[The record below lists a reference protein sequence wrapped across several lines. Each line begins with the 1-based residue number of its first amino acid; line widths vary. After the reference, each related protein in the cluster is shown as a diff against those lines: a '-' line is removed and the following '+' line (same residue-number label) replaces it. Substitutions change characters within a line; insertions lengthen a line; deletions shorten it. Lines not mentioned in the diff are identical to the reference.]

1 MSPMVHKQCYN
12 SLFNITVKEQL
23 KGLNKRNMKID
34 KLTENVGS
42 VAAKKAEKREFVVDA
57 LN

>member
-1 MSPMVHKQCYN
+1 MVHKQCYN

-34 KLTENVGS
+34 KLTENVAS